1 MNIQT
6 ITSLVPKTVMY
17 DSKVNNGQITTNFG
31 LKIDA
36 PIKQDTL
43 SFQGAKVSKVT
54 KKCVNILKHTVENS
68 ETAVAENNGITNK
81 VAAKTLE
88 INRTTATAIY
98 NKNLRTMQKVDDF
111 FYNTFGDL
119 VADAKNPNNP
129 ILKISCRP
137 KSKNSII
144 EKTGSREWKSINE
157 ILENMTDLK
166 GGKIVLRDSDKK
178 TVDGV
183 LDRLIPA
190 IKSKSIE
197 LLEIENKRPKAV
209 KGLPENEAS
218 KYDYASINM
227 LEKLID
233 IQNEAWRKGGSKE
246 KVAAHLTDEFTPAN
260 YCAVHFLLRI
270 PGVPNS
276 TFEFQLMGHNTAIA
290 KDIDDVVYKKLDGKN
305 PANCPDAFNAL
316 FEPLINPKFFAEE
329 TENEAKELI
338 KNAKDKF
345 NQYRREMF
353 LFQRMKADMPYSKK
367 TAKKKEQF
375 LPIQYQLFPNDIEL
389 KYGISSLD
397 FDYNNIVKILERG
410 KKKGNSTKVWHYT
423 TISN

>member
-1 MNIQT
+1 
-6 ITSLVPKTVMY
+6 
-17 DSKVNNGQITTNFG
+17 
-31 LKIDA
+31 
-36 PIKQDTL
+36 
-43 SFQGAKVSKVT
+43 
-54 KKCVNILKHTVENS
+54 
-68 ETAVAENNGITNK
+68 
-81 VAAKTLE
+81 
-88 INRTTATAIY
+88 
-98 NKNLRTMQKVDDF
+98 
-111 FYNTFGDL
+111 
-119 VADAKNPNNP
+119 
-129 ILKISCRP
+129 
-137 KSKNSII
+137 
-144 EKTGSREWKSINE
+144 
-157 ILENMTDLK
+157 MTDLK
-166 GGKIVLRDSDKK
+166 GGKIVLRNSDKK

-209 KGLPENEAS
+209 KGLPEKEAS

-246 KVAAHLTDEFTPAN
+246 KVAVHLTDEFTPAN

-329 TENEAKELI
+329 TENKAKELM

-375 LPIQYQLFPNDIEL
+375 LPIQYQLFPSDIEL

-397 FDYNNIVKILERG
+397 FDYNNIAKILERG
-410 KKKGNSTKVWHYT
+410 KNKGNSKKVWHYT
-423 TISN
+423 TITN

>member
-1 MNIQT
+1 MNIQA
-6 ITSLVPKTVMY
+6 ITSLVPKTAVY
-17 DSKVNNGQITTNFG
+17 ESKVKNGQISTNFG
-31 LKIDA
+31 LKMNT

-43 SFQGAKVSKVT
+43 SFQGTKVSKAT

-81 VAAKTLE
+81 VADKGYE
-88 INRTTATAIY
+88 INRTTAMAIN
-98 NKNLRTMQKVDDF
+98 NKILISIKKVNDF
-111 FYNTFGDL
+111 LNNTFGDL
-119 VADAKNPNNP
+119 VVDTKHPNNP
-129 ILKISCRP
+129 ILKICSRA
-137 KSKNSII
+137 KSIYSTQ
-144 EKTGSREWKSINE
+144 EKSGSRKWQKTDE
-157 ILENMTDLK
+157 ILKKMTDLN
-166 GGKIVLRDSDKK
+166 GGKIVLRDTDKK

-190 IKSKSIE
+190 IKSKNIE

-209 KGLPENEAS
+209 KGLPEKEAS
-218 KYDYASINM
+218 EFDYASINM
-227 LEKLID
+227 LKKLIE
-233 IQNEAWRKGGSKE
+233 IQNATWKKGGSKE

-260 YCAVHFLLRI
+260 YCAIHLLLRI
-270 PGVPNS
+270 PGVENG

-375 LPIQYQLFPNDIEL
+375 LPIQYQLFPSDIEL

-397 FDYNNIVKILERG
+397 FDYNNIAKILERG
-410 KKKGNSTKVWHYT
+410 QKK
-423 TISN
+423 SNNKKI

>member
-6 ITSLVPKTVMY
+6 ITSLVPKTAVY
-17 DSKVNNGQITTNFG
+17 ESKVNNRQMSTNFD

-43 SFQGAKVSKVT
+43 SFHGTKVSKVT

-88 INRTTATAIY
+88 IKRTTATAIY

-157 ILENMTDLK
+157 ILKNMTDLK

-183 LDRLIPA
+183 L
-190 IKSKSIE
+190 
-197 LLEIENKRPKAV
+197 
-209 KGLPENEAS
+209 
-218 KYDYASINM
+218 
-227 LEKLID
+227 
-233 IQNEAWRKGGSKE
+233 
-246 KVAAHLTDEFTPAN
+246 
-260 YCAVHFLLRI
+260 
-270 PGVPNS
+270 
-276 TFEFQLMGHNTAIA
+276 HNTAIA

-305 PANCPDAFNAL
+305 PANCPDAFNTL
-316 FEPLINPKFFAEE
+316 FESLTNPRFFAEE
-329 TENEAKELI
+329 TENEAIELI

-375 LPIQYQLFPNDIEL
+375 LPIQYQLFPSDIEL

-397 FDYNNIVKILERG
+397 FDYNNIAKILERS
-410 KKKGNSTKVWHYT
+410 KNKGNSKKVWHYT
-423 TISN
+423 TITN